1 MASNE
6 ALMVVF
12 WLIGSSFFL
21 LGTSIRLADDQDHR
35 NEEDLVSA
43 ACNRT
48 FYVDICVSSIR
59 SDPRS
64 STISDLK
71 GLADVALNVTF
82 MHGMETLDYIKHLN
96 SNSPAVSYRSGCLRD
111 CAEVYADAVQSLQDT
126 VHLLRIRDFEKVNT
140 LVSAAMTDSDTC
152 EDGFNEVLDDAEGV
166 SPLIQRNQYF
176 SKLCISFLPPSPSSL
191 FSSTITVQSS
201 ISEFVLSSTITVQS
215 PFFHHHRPR
224 LRRQPQDSVD
234 MSTRVLGFQLKV
246 VESTGDNYEDFDGS
260 RKALATRRTYFSQDL
275 RW

>member
-1 MASNE
+1 MASRE

-64 STISDLK
+64 STISDLR

-82 MHGMETLDYIKHLN
+82 VHGMETLDYIKHLN
-96 SNSPAVSYRSGCLRD
+96 SNSPAASYRSRCLRD

-166 SPLIQRNQYF
+166 SPLTQRNQYF
-176 SKLCISFLPPSPSSL
+176 SKLCSNFLAITKLL
-191 FSSTITVQSS
+191 F
-201 ISEFVLSSTITVQS
+201 
-215 PFFHHHRPR
+215 
-224 LRRQPQDSVD
+224 
-234 MSTRVLGFQLKV
+234 
-246 VESTGDNYEDFDGS
+246 
-260 RKALATRRTYFSQDL
+260 
-275 RW
+275 

>member
-1 MASNE
+1 MASSE

-48 FYVDICVSSIR
+48 FYIDICVSSIR

-82 MHGMETLDYIKHLN
+82 VHGMETLEYIKHLN

-111 CAEVYADAVQSLQDT
+111 CAEVYEDAVQSLQDT

-152 EDGFNEVLDDAEGV
+152 EDDFNEVLDDAEGV
-166 SPLIQRNQYF
+166 SPLTQRNQYF
-176 SKLCISFLPPSPSSL
+176 SKLCSNFLA
-191 FSSTITVQSS
+191 ITK
-201 ISEFVLSSTITVQS
+201 L
-215 PFFHHHRPR
+215 
-224 LRRQPQDSVD
+224 L
-234 MSTRVLGFQLKV
+234 L
-246 VESTGDNYEDFDGS
+246 
-260 RKALATRRTYFSQDL
+260 
-275 RW
+275 